1 MFTCIISIHHLFII
15 IQPIEHFCKKL
26 VIIKLL
32 YCKINPYT
40 YLLERRLKTVR
51 NSTAKNSVIVTTLL
65 SALFFCF
72 ILVLGSLS
80 PLADSGPNVNTFGS
94 TGLWLSLGMVLFLYL
109 LPLAFYMLGMHFLK
123 FVMAAFCSIGLLI
136 AASTLLLMPALF
148 LFGLEDFS
156 GNLASIIG
164 VMISCLGL
172 LITNIVW
179 FVAAFKRP
187 SATVQESV

>member
-1 MFTCIISIHHLFII
+1 M
-15 IQPIEHFCKKL
+15 
-26 VIIKLL
+26 
-32 YCKINPYT
+32 
-40 YLLERRLKTVR
+40 R

-80 PLADSGPNVNTFGS
+80 HLADSGPNVNTFGS

-109 LPLAFYMLGMHFLK
+109 LPLAFYMLGMHCLK

>member
-1 MFTCIISIHHLFII
+1 M
-15 IQPIEHFCKKL
+15 
-26 VIIKLL
+26 
-32 YCKINPYT
+32 
-40 YLLERRLKTVR
+40 R
-51 NSTAKNSVIVTTLL
+51 NSTTKNSVAITTLL

-72 ILVLGSLS
+72 ILVLASLS

-94 TGLWLSLGMVLFLYL
+94 VGMWLSLGMILFLYL
-109 LPLAFYMLGMHFLK
+109 LPLAFYLLGMHFLK

-179 FVAAFKRP
+179 FVAPFKRP
-187 SATVQESV
+187 SATMQESV

>member
-1 MFTCIISIHHLFII
+1 M
-15 IQPIEHFCKKL
+15 
-26 VIIKLL
+26 
-32 YCKINPYT
+32 
-40 YLLERRLKTVR
+40 R
-51 NSTAKNSVIVTTLL
+51 NSKIKNSVAITTLL
-65 SALFFCF
+65 SALFFCS
-72 ILVLGSLS
+72 IIVLGSLS

-94 TGLWLSLGMVLFLYL
+94 VGMWLSLGMILFLYL
-109 LPLAFYMLGMHFLK
+109 LPLACYLLGMRFLK

-156 GNLASIIG
+156 GSLSSIIG
-164 VMISCLGL
+164 ILISCLGL

-179 FVAAFKRP
+179 FVATFKRP

>member
-1 MFTCIISIHHLFII
+1 
-15 IQPIEHFCKKL
+15 
-26 VIIKLL
+26 
-32 YCKINPYT
+32 
-40 YLLERRLKTVR
+40 VR

-156 GNLASIIG
+156 GSLSSIIG
-164 VMISCLGL
+164 IMISCLGL
-172 LITNIVW
+172 LITNIMW

>member
-1 MFTCIISIHHLFII
+1 M
-15 IQPIEHFCKKL
+15 
-26 VIIKLL
+26 
-32 YCKINPYT
+32 
-40 YLLERRLKTVR
+40 R
-51 NSTAKNSVIVTTLL
+51 NSTAKNSVIIATLL

-94 TGLWLSLGMVLFLYL
+94 TELWLSLGMVLFLYL
-109 LPLAFYMLGMHFLK
+109 LPLAFYILGINFLK

-136 AASTLLLMPALF
+136 ASSTLLLMPALF

-164 VMISCLGL
+164 IMISCLGL

-187 SATVQESV
+187 SVNVQESV